1 MIDFPFFLYWN
12 KLYDKNPKKNQQSG
26 KKVWKLVGCS
36 AGSQFF
42 IEFVTSTFSFV
53 SFVTKVH
60 LTDHNE
66 QCANFQHFDVPSQT
80 SITREAFFS

>member
-1 MIDFPFFLYWN
+1 MI
-12 KLYDKNPKKNQQSG
+12 KNQQSG

-66 QCANFQHFDVPSQT
+66 QCANFQHFDVPPQT